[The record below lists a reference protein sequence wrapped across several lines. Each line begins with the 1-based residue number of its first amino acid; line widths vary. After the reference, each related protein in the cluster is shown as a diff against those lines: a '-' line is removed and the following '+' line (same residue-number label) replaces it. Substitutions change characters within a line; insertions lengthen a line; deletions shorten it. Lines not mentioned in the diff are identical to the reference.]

1 MAQSPNVIELTD
13 QNFSKTVLESQGIVI
28 VDFWAEWCRP
38 CLMLGPTIDAL
49 ADEYAG
55 KVKVCKMNIDQHEH
69 TPVKFGIK
77 SIPTILFFKN
87 GKQVD
92 SLVGVSPK
100 ESFVGVIQKLAS
112 S

>member
-1 MAQSPNVIELTD
+1 MAQSPNVVEVTD
-13 QNFSKTVLESQGIVI
+13 QNFSQMVLGAKGLAI

-49 ADEYAG
+49 ADEYVG
-55 KVKVCKMNIDQHEH
+55 KVKVCKMNIDHNEQ
-69 TPVKFGIK
+69 TPVQFGIK
-77 SIPTILFFKN
+77 SIPTILFFKD

-100 ESFVGVIQKLAS
+100 ETFVQAIQKHT
-112 S
+112 